1 MQSLIISM
9 HLEPLWIV
17 VKLSAVF
24 FSLLSR
30 CWCWWSAIVADKCD
44 VTVVGRWALTHVHIY
59 LRVIGRQW
67 DRRSRWSL
75 RYRGIFTA
83 SLVLQHQSSVDHLR
97 LSSSWRSL
105 TRTESSQRN
114 ASNIWSRSSALTQ
127 RKAFIRLATGSSVR
141 RRLGLASIFKAWY
154 HLDAYKLH
162 RKELTSSVV
171 QLTLTLSHRRTIS
184 WLFSLSLYKLHAS
197 NRWLARYSR
206 NARRRW
212 VYLAVGS
219 TYTMDRRLCTVD
231 HERYRWCSLDLR
243 HQLKVYT
250 TNRLGVDAMTAQS
263 RVFTSC
269 TRVESGISA
278 W

>member
-206 NARRRW
+206 NATALSLLGCRFHLHHGPTV
-212 VYLAVGS
+212 VYGWSWALSLMFSGS
-219 TYTMDRRLCTVD
+219 SSPVK
-231 HERYRWCSLDLR
+231 SI
-243 HQLKVYT
+243 YT